1 MVESQMYINKLLAFE
16 HVLHTDSN
24 TLFIYVK
31 SKEIANLKK
40 KKKQLIGIYENVSL
54 QLSD

>member
-54 QLSD
+54 